1 MKRVFL
7 QQNVFQASAQIG
19 SNNKRPD
26 LKSIHSYLVKIEKLK
41 ELSVQYLQQIILLL
55 EDEGKLVNK
64 KFKGADSFFTTET
77 KSIANPPQSPDP
89 FFPITQDTPLTTSS
103 PDKISNLQTELDE
116 LRKEVAVMKSFISEQ
131 FLIIKQ
137 NQKLVNEQSIS
148 DCENNSELIK
158 SLLDQTE
165 YLRRENSAIF
175 QV

>member
-1 MKRVFL
+1 MACAELTVSEKSFL

-26 LKSIHSYLVKIEKLK
+26 LKSMHSYLVYIEKLK

-77 KSIANPPQSPDP
+77 KSIANPRQSPDP
-89 FFPITQDTPLTTSS
+89 FFPITQDNPLITSS

-116 LRKEVAVMKSFISEQ
+116 LRTEVAVMKS
-131 FLIIKQ
+131 L
-137 NQKLVNEQSIS
+137 NE
-148 DCENNSELIK
+148 C
-158 SLLDQTE
+158 
-165 YLRRENSAIF
+165 F
-175 QV
+175 